1 MIPCLRRAVVL
12 GAGTMGAQV
21 AAHLANAGTEVTLLD
36 LDAETAGRGL
46 ERARK
51 ARPAA
56 FTTPGRSRL
65 VEVAGF
71 DAGLPAVGDADWV
84 IEAVIEQL
92 EPKRDLLA
100 RVEQHWQPGT
110 IVSTNTS
117 GISIARIVEGRS
129 PEFARHFL
137 GTHFFNPPRYLHLLE
152 LIPTPRT
159 DPGIYQRVVDLAE
172 RRLGKGVVRAKDTP
186 AFIANRIGTHA
197 LGVAVRLMLEH
208 GLGVDEIDELTG
220 PLIGRPR
227 SATFRTLDLVG
238 LDVMVHV
245 AGHAHASLPDDPD
258 REAFDLPAPVGQMIE
273 RGLLGEKTRKGFYRK
288 EGDEILAL
296 DLETFEYRPRRR
308 LRSAAVEMA
317 RGLDDPKRRLDA
329 LLAADDAAGR
339 FLKGLTL
346 RSLAYAAGRI
356 PEIADDIVDVDRALR
371 WGFGWDRGPFE
382 TWDLLGAGR
391 VAEWLEAGGLAVPPL
406 AREAVAAG
414 GFYRQDGATSFH
426 LCPGKG
432 HTPVPP
438 REGVS
443 TFAELRAAG
452 RTLAG
457 NAGASL
463 VDLGEGI
470 AGVEFH
476 AKLNVLGHDIMTM
489 IHRGVERAA
498 RDFDGLVISTDA
510 ADFSAGANLMLLLIE
525 ADEGNWPD
533 LDQMVRQFQQ
543 VITALRRSP
552 VPVVVAPRGRTLA
565 GGCEICLAGTVVQ
578 AAAETYLGLV
588 EVGVG
593 LIPAGGGTTELARRV
608 AARIP
613 AGVPADPLPIF
624 RWGFETIA
632 MAKVATSA
640 EEAREIGL
648 LRDSDRIT
656 MNSDRLL
663 LDARATARYLA
674 DQGYAPPPDAPVKV
688 IGRKGKAAAEA
699 ILHNL
704 RVGNH
709 ISDHDL
715 HVARRLA
722 HVMCGGDVPEG
733 TEVSAAYLLDL
744 EREAFLHLLGQ
755 PKSQE
760 RMRHVLKTGKPLR
773 N

>member
-1 MIPCLRRAVVL
+1 MIPRIRRAVVL
-12 GAGTMGAQV
+12 GAGTMGAQI
-21 AAHLANAGTEVTLLD
+21 AAHLANAGAEVSLLD
-36 LDAETAGRGL
+36 LDLDTARRGL
-46 ERARK
+46 ERAQK

-56 FTTPGRSRL
+56 FTSAARQTL
-65 VEVAGF
+65 VQTAGF
-71 DAGLPAVGDADWV
+71 EAGLPAVNGADWV
-84 IEAVIEQL
+84 IEAVIEKL
-92 EPKRDLLA
+92 EPKRELLA
-100 RVEQHWQPGT
+100 RVEQHWRPGT

-117 GISIARIVEGRS
+117 GISIAGIVEGRS

-152 LIPTPRT
+152 LIPTPQT
-159 DPGIYQRVVDLAE
+159 DPDIYDRTADLAE

-208 GLGVDEIDELTG
+208 GLTVAEIDELTG

-245 AGHAHASLPDDPD
+245 ARHAHASLPDDPD
-258 REAFDLPAPVGQMIE
+258 REDFNLPAPIAKMIE
-273 RGLLGEKTRKGFYRK
+273 RGLLGEKTGRGFYRK

-296 DLETFEYRPRRR
+296 DLETFEYQPRRR

-317 RGLDDPKRRLDA
+317 RGLDDPKRRLEA
-329 LLAADDAAGR
+329 LLAADEPAGR
-339 FLKGLTL
+339 FLRGLTL
-346 RSLAYAAGRI
+346 RTLAYSAGRI

-371 WGFGWDRGPFE
+371 WGFGWERGPFE

-391 VAEWLEAGGLAVPPL
+391 VSEWLAKANLTVPPL
-406 AREAVAAG
+406 AQEAVAQG
-414 GFYRQDGATSFH
+414 GFYRQAGATTTR
-426 LCPGKG
+426 LRAGKG
-432 HTPVPP
+432 HGPLPA
-438 REGVS
+438 RAGVA
-443 TFAELRAAG
+443 TFADFRASG
-452 RTLAG
+452 KRLAG

-463 VDLGEGI
+463 IDLGDGI
-470 AGVEFH
+470 AGVELH

-489 IHRGVERAA
+489 IHQGVERTA
-498 RDFDGLVISTDA
+498 RDFDGLVVSTDS

-533 LDQMVRQFQQ
+533 LERMVRQFQE
-543 VITALRRSP
+543 VITALRRS
-552 VPVVVAPRGRTLA
+552 VAPVVVAPRGRTLA
-565 GGCEICLAGTVVQ
+565 GGCEICLAGSVVQ
-578 AAAETYLGLV
+578 AAGETYMGLV

-593 LIPAGGGTTELARRV
+593 LIPAGGGTTEMARRV

-648 LRDSDRIT
+648 LRESDRIS
-656 MNSDRLL
+656 MNPDRLL
-663 LDARATARYLA
+663 LDARATARHLA
-674 DQGYAPPPDAPVKV
+674 DQGYAPPPETPVRV
-688 IGRKGKAAAEA
+688 IGRKGKAAVEA

-709 ISDHDL
+709 ITDHDL
-715 HVARRLA
+715 HVAERLA

-733 TEVSAAYLLDL
+733 SEVSAAYLLDL

-755 PKSQE
+755 PKSQA
-760 RMRHVLKTGKPLR
+760 RMRNVLKTGKPLR